1 MSLNPIFRINYLLIE
16 WATIHYTQHVKL
28 KSCPVNAFE
37 VIKFLAH
44 AKMTGVLQNRHKW
57 MAECLAISFGVEAQ
71 TTFIEVR
78 MNFVPFS
85 SLPIQEAFRESA
97 NYSILE
103 AFLDGR
109 SMYGLSAYQSIKS
122 QRTTTHDLSRANREL
137 GAA

>member
-1 MSLNPIFRINYLLIE
+1 
-16 WATIHYTQHVKL
+16 
-28 KSCPVNAFE
+28 
-37 VIKFLAH
+37 
-44 AKMTGVLQNRHKW
+44 

-109 SMYGLSAYQSIKS
+109 SMYGLSAYKSIESQS
-122 QRTTTHDLSRANREL
+122 TTNHGLSRAYR
-137 GAA
+137 